1 MKSLSPEQRRGL
13 RMAAQVACAL
23 SFLGAGASIAHGAS
37 ESPVTS
43 AGSAS
48 ADDSAL
54 ERTADVLRL
63 RPSSGGCAP
72 SWGPPAPPEADAVLF
87 ARFLELEEAAS

>member
-23 SFLGAGASIAHGAS
+23 SFLGAGASVARGAS
-37 ESPVTS
+37 ESPVTEVG
-43 AGSAS
+43 AGS

-63 RPSSGGCAP
+63 RPSSGGCVP
-72 SWGPPAPPEADAVLF
+72 SWGPPAPPEADARLF
-87 ARFLELEEAAS
+87 ACFLELEEAAS